1 MPVHRNQP
9 QDAKQRWP
17 VRLWIVRHGE
27 SSGNV
32 ARDAAHAA
40 GLADIAID
48 LRDVDV
54 PLSKLGVRQAEALG
68 RWFADLPVEERPTVV
83 LSSPYLRAQQ
93 TAEILIRMTESENRI
108 LKISHDERLR
118 EKEFGILDRLTR
130 TGIEQRYP
138 EEAARRALI
147 GKFYYRP
154 PAGESWADVVLRLR
168 SVLDSVNLHYA
179 GERVLIVAHQVVV
192 LCLRYLLETMDEKT
206 ILSIDEEGDVANCSI
221 TEFAPGI
228 GGEESMR
235 LVRYNFVAPLEREGA
250 PITDEPDDN
259 GAAR

>member
-1 MPVHRNQP
+1 MRNDAETRTG
-9 QDAKQRWP
+9 DAKKRWP
-17 VRLWIVRHGE
+17 AALWIVRHGE

-32 ARDAAHAA
+32 ARDAAHTA

-54 PLSKLGVRQAEALG
+54 PLSTLGERQAEALG
-68 RWFADLPVEERPTVV
+68 HWFADLPEHERPSVV
-83 LSSPYLRAQQ
+83 LSSPYMRAQQ
-93 TAEILIRMTESENRI
+93 TAEIITRAAGTRDRV
-108 LKISHDERLR
+108 LKIGHDERLR
-118 EKEFGILDRLTR
+118 EKEFGVLDRLTR
-130 TGIEQRYP
+130 TGIEQRHP
-138 EEAARRALI
+138 EEAERRALV

-168 SVLDSVNLHYA
+168 SVLDSVSLHYA

-206 ILSIDEEGDVANCSI
+206 ILAIDREGDVANCSV
-221 TEFAPGI
+221 TEYGLEDNGQA
-228 GGEESMR
+228 MH
-235 LVRYNFVAPLEREGA
+235 LVRYNYVAPLKREGA
-250 PITDEPDDN
+250 PITEEPDDS

>member
-1 MPVHRNQP
+1 MRV
-9 QDAKQRWP
+9 DAETPAGDVKKRWP
-17 VRLWIVRHGE
+17 AALWIVRHGE

-48 LRDVDV
+48 MRDVDV
-54 PLSKLGVRQAEALG
+54 PLSALGERQAEALG
-68 RWFADLPVEERPTVV
+68 RWFADIPAHEQPSVV
-83 LSSPYLRAQQ
+83 LSSPYMRAQQ
-93 TAEILIRMTESENRI
+93 TTEIITRI
-108 LKISHDERLR
+108 IGTGDRSVRTGHDERLR

-130 TGIEQRYP
+130 AGIEQRHP
-138 EEAARRALI
+138 EEAERRALV

-168 SVLDSVNLHYA
+168 SVLDSISLHYA

-192 LCLRYLLETMDEKT
+192 LCLRYLLESMDEKT
-206 ILSIDEEGDVANCSI
+206 ILAIDREGDVANCSV
-221 TEFAPGI
+221 TEYGL
-228 GGEESMR
+228 ESGDQAMH
-235 LVRYNFVAPLEREGA
+235 LVRYNHVAPLKREGA
-250 PITDEPDDN
+250 PVTAEPDDN